1 MGEVRGGRVKTLRY
15 IVRNCQRVNKN
26 TVLRKDWF
34 LQTFERLTLMG
45 LEELLQI
52 PQEPSG
58 YDPLGSD
65 DPFMGVMYQ
74 TPPCISDIYGS

>member
-15 IVRNCQRVNKN
+15 IVQNCQRVNKN

-52 PQEPSG
+52 PQEPAG
-58 YDPLGSD
+58 CDPLGSD

-74 TPPCISDIYGS
+74 IPPCISDIYGS